1 MNTRTIEEILALL
14 ERIASALERIS
25 PATPESVEAPEK
37 PQNTPEPE
45 KVETPEPVADPAPV
59 APAQPEEKPSVTID
73 QIRKMVVTLS
83 AMGNEKKAAVR
94 DVILKYGVN
103 VSGIPADKYPE
114 VMEQLTA
121 LKEVKA

>member
-37 PQNTPEPE
+37 PQNAPEPE
-45 KVETPEPVADPAPV
+45 KVETPEPA
-59 APAQPEEKPSVTID
+59 APAQPEEKPEEKPSVTID

-103 VSGIPADKYPE
+103 VSGIPADKCPE